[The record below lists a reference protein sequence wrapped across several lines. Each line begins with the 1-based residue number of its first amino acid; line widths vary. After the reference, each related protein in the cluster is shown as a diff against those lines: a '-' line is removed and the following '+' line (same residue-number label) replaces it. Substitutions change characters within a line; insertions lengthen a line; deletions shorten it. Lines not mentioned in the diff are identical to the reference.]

1 MVATPAIPCFGVED
15 EIMSRTSRMF
25 FLLAFLPALSFSAAF
40 GCQGEVE
47 DFAPCV
53 LDEKVKELGLCAVVG
68 GPNTAETCIA
78 PEHPWCPYGACL
90 SWAGGDPYCTI
101 SCGVDAECLEGSVCR
116 YFGGSTSTGDCYCV
130 QDDGSGSVLVA
141 ESNCPVP

>member
-1 MVATPAIPCFGVED
+1 M
-15 EIMSRTSRMF
+15 MSRTVP
-25 FLLAFLPALSFSAAF
+25 FLFLMVFVPAL

-53 LDEKVKELGLCAVVG
+53 LDEKVKELGLCEIVG
-68 GPNTAETCIA
+68 DGNTAETCIA

-101 SCGVDAECLEGSVCR
+101 GCVTDYECLEGSVCR
-116 YFGGSTSTGDCYCV
+116 YFGGSSSERGQPGATRSRRSARRRRRTRP
-130 QDDGSGSVLVA
+130 A
-141 ESNCPVP
+141 TA